1 MMSSFRRPIANC
13 HSQLRTQTATAVF
26 GMNVD
31 LLLKVSGVWFEQ
43 SYVREPDRTI
53 PAERY
58 P

>member
-1 MMSSFRRPIANC
+1 
-13 HSQLRTQTATAVF
+13 
-26 GMNVD
+26 MNVD
-31 LLLKVSGVWFEQ
+31 LLKVSGVWFEQ